1 MPPNLRFPGWG
12 NFAEWGIFHEVW
24 RHFWLSQLKGGI
36 KEEVLL
42 APDGEQTSMLLNSL
56 QCPGQA
62 PWQRIIQKV
71 GVPTVGQWVKDSALP
86 QWGRLQ
92 LRLKVDS
99 WSRKFHAPQ
108 VWWKKKYIYIYLENV
123 NDLTAEKRCFK

>member
-62 PWQRIIQKV
+62 PRQRIIQKV
-71 GVPTVGQWVKDSALP
+71 GVPTVGQWVTQHCPSGVGCSCGSKSIP
-86 QWGRLQ
+86 GPGNSMHHRCGG
-92 LRLKVDS
+92 
-99 WSRKFHAPQ
+99 
-108 VWWKKKYIYIYLENV
+108 KKKYIYIYLENV